1 MPGADLPSRPPGT
14 VRRRASSV
22 WSLPSVSS
30 TARDWVVR
38 WWGGEGGGVGRL
50 LRLLTL
56 PLEVGFRW
64 VSGLRNRMY
73 DVGALP
79 LQRAPV
85 PVISVGNLS
94 VGGSGKTPFAAW
106 LVRGLRA
113 RGENPALIVHGY
125 SEDELVLHRR
135 WNPDCLVMA
144 EQDRAYGAWRA
155 ARRRATVVVLDDG
168 FQHRRLARD
177 LDVVL
182 VPSDTPPVMRLLPRG
197 PFREPLSALTRAHV
211 VAITQKGREGPARE
225 LRREPAHEERGPT
238 RELRRLMEPHFR
250 EPPMSVALVPDCWT
264 HLSGEPAE
272 PPDEE
277 FLAICGIGDP
287 EGFARTLRLATGR
300 DPELLAFPDHHDYS
314 WGDVLE
320 IGRRLQ
326 GRALVTTEK
335 DAVKLEAFAEHLPA
349 VVLVLHLR
357 VTVQEGE
364 EAFWG
369 KVDEV
374 LRSRRVGG

>member
-1 MPGADLPSRPPGT
+1 M
-14 VRRRASSV
+14 
-22 WSLPSVSS
+22 
-30 TARDWVVR
+30 
-38 WWGGEGGGVGRL
+38 GRL

-56 PLEVGFRW
+56 PLEVGFRG
-64 VSGLRNRMY
+64 VSGLRNRMF
-73 DVGALP
+73 DVGILP

-155 ARRRATVVVLDDG
+155 ARRGATVVVLDDG

-182 VPSDTPPVMRLLPRG
+182 LPSDTPPVMRLLPRG
-197 PFREPLSALTRAHV
+197 PFREPLSALGRAHV
-211 VAITQKGREGPARE
+211 VVVTHKGRGEGTPE
-225 LRREPAHEERGPT
+225 LRRESVQDLRGLSHEPAQ
-238 RELRRLMEPHFR
+238 ELRKLMQPHFR
-250 EPPMSVALVPDCWT
+250 EPPMSVALVPDSWT

-272 PPDEE
+272 PPDQE

-314 WGDVLE
+314 WGDILE
-320 IGRRLQ
+320 IEHRLQ

-335 DAVKLEAFAEHLPA
+335 DAVKLEAFAEDLQG

-357 VTVQEGE
+357 VAVQEGE

-374 LRSRRVGG
+374 FLSRRVAR